1 MKIGVAT
8 PSIGQRIGE
17 FLFGNWVCC
26 TMFADGVG
34 DAVTVVVDGEVEVKV
49 VDKDG
54 SVGIAGA
61 N

>member
-1 MKIGVAT
+1 
-8 PSIGQRIGE
+8 
-17 FLFGNWVCC
+17 
-26 TMFADGVG
+26 MFADGVG